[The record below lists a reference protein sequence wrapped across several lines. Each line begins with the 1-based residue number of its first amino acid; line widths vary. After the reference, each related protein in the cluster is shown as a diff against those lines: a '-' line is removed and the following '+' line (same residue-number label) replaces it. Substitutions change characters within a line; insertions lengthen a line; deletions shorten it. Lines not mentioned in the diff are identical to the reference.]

1 MIEVEVHQHLRT
13 LLREQPES
21 MWAHHLTMAR
31 LIARALRLGRSAL
44 IQTGT
49 TAGYDAPYRLSYLLP
64 ILLWPEPVILVTPA
78 HIQTH
83 LLTVEFPRLQQWLQ
97 VSKPVQI
104 ADPHSQLPFTDRNSS
119 IGILLV
125 SPEQWLRDRLE
136 KRGRFPKN
144 ILTLLDGVDDL
155 ETQVRAILN
164 VQLQPQHWDHLALTY
179 PKHTAPIR
187 DLRVRLTHQLFQRP
201 PNPTHSYLIDPID
214 RSELLTLLTELQT
227 IAPLPYPWTPL
238 IPIPESSTLWATV
251 DRAIGTFTLIHS
263 PLQIS
268 DPLRS
273 IWQQQ
278 PTVLIGS
285 ALDLDASADT
295 YRTTHGLNDLTCLK
309 FAPPRQEAG
318 IHLYQPE
325 GIPMPNTPQ
334 YQPALLK
341 ELRHILTQFTI
352 SSQTLPQQASTQQTP
367 IQQNLAELPSEGWTV
382 ILVGDTPLRGQVGAQ
397 LASEWG
403 SRVQVDRIPPHPNGI
418 LVAGWDYWQ
427 SIQPELSRSHF
438 PAPRAII
445 IATLPMPSLEHPL
458 VSARVQHY
466 KSIRQ
471 DWFRLYLLPTALM
484 DLSRAILPVRESRGL
499 VALLDSR
506 VLHRNYGQQV
516 LTALSPYARVH
527 HLDQDWMTDFEPLR
541 DRFRY
546 DRTA

>member
-97 VSKPVQI
+97 VSKSVQV
-104 ADPHSQLPFTDRNSS
+104 ADPQTQILEGRSPT
-119 IGILLV
+119 GILLV

-136 KRGRFPKN
+136 QRGQFPKN
-144 ILTLLDGVDDL
+144 ILTLVDGVDDL
-155 ETQVRAILN
+155 ETQVRNILN
-164 VQLQPQHWDHLALTY
+164 IQLQPQHWDHLNLAY
-179 PKHTAPIR
+179 PQHIDSIR
-187 DLRVRLTHQLFQRP
+187 DLRVCLTHQLFQHP
-201 PNPTHSYLIDPID
+201 PNPTHSYLIEPTD
-214 RSELLTLLTELQT
+214 RTELLNLLTELSE
-227 IAPLPYPWTPL
+227 IAPLPSPWTSL
-238 IPIPESSTLWATV
+238 IPIVKNGTLWATV
-251 DRAIGTFTLIHS
+251 DRSIGTFILTHS

-268 DPLRS
+268 DSLRT

-285 ALDLDASADT
+285 ALDLDASAET
-295 YRTTHGLNDLTCLK
+295 YRTTHGLDDLTCLK

-341 ELRHILTQFTI
+341 ELRHILTQLIT
-352 SSQTLPQQASTQQTP
+352 SSSPQNPTP
-367 IQQNLAELPSEGWTV
+367 QNLAGLPSEGWTV

-403 SRVQVDRIPPHPNGI
+403 SRVQVDRIPTQPNGI

-427 SIQPELSRSHF
+427 SIQPELSRSHL

-506 VLHRNYGQQV
+506 VLHRNYGQQI

-527 HLDQDWMTDFEPLR
+527 HLDQDWIIDFEPLR
-541 DRFRY
+541 DLSRY

>member
-21 MWAHHLTMAR
+21 TWAHHLTMAR

-97 VSKPVQI
+97 VSKPVQV
-104 ADPHSQLPFTDRNSS
+104 ADPQVQILEGRSFT
-119 IGILLV
+119 GILLV

-136 KRGRFPKN
+136 QRGQFPKH
-144 ILTLLDGVDDL
+144 ILTLIDGVDNL
-155 ETQVRAILN
+155 ETQVRNILSI
-164 VQLQPQHWDHLALTY
+164 QLQPQHWDHLNLAY
-179 PKHTAPIR
+179 PQHLDAIR
-187 DLRVRLTHQLFQRP
+187 DLRVRLTHQLFQHP
-201 PNPTHSYLIDPID
+201 PNPTHSYLIELID
-214 RSELLTLLTELQT
+214 RTELLNLLAELSQT
-227 IAPLPYPWTPL
+227 APLPSPWTSL
-238 IPIPESSTLWATV
+238 IPIAKNRTLWATV
-251 DRAIGTFTLIHS
+251 DRSIGTFTLTYS

-268 DPLRS
+268 DSLRS

-285 ALDLDASADT
+285 ALDLDASAET
-295 YRTTHGLNDLTCLK
+295 YRATHGLDDLTCLK

-341 ELRHILTQFTI
+341 ELRHILTQLVT
-352 SSQTLPQQASTQQTP
+352 SSPQPTLTQH
-367 IQQNLAELPSEGWTV
+367 NRAELPSEGWTV

-403 SRVQVDRIPPHPNGI
+403 SRVQVDRLPTQPNGI

-427 SIQPELSRSHF
+427 SIQPELGRSHL

-506 VLHRNYGQQV
+506 VLHRNYGQQI

-527 HLDQDWMTDFEPLR
+527 HLDQDWIIDFEPLR
-541 DRFRY
+541 DLSRY

>member
-31 LIARALRLGRSAL
+31 LVARALRLGRSAL

-104 ADPHSQLPFTDRNSS
+104 ADPHPQSPFTDRYLP
-119 IGILLV
+119 IGVLLV

-136 KRGRFPKN
+136 KRGQFPKN
-144 ILTLLDGVDDL
+144 ILTLIDGVDDL
-155 ETQVRAILN
+155 EAQVRTILN
-164 VQLQPQHWDHLALTY
+164 IQLQPQHWDHLSLTY
-179 PKHTAPIR
+179 LQYIVPIR
-187 DLRVRLTHQLFQRP
+187 DMRVRLTHQLFQHP

-214 RSELLTLLTELQT
+214 RTELLTLLTELQT
-227 IAPLPYPWTPL
+227 IAPLPAPWSTL
-238 IPIPESSTLWATV
+238 IPIAKTSTLWATV
-251 DRAIGTFTLIHS
+251 DRSIGTFTLTHS

-285 ALDLDASADT
+285 ALDLDASADS
-295 YRTTHGLNDLTCLK
+295 YRTTHGLDDLTCLK

-334 YQPALLK
+334 YQPALLN
-341 ELRHILTQFTI
+341 ELRHILTQLTT
-352 SSQTLPQQASTQQTP
+352 SPPQQTLTQQNLT
-367 IQQNLAELPSEGWTV
+367 QQNLAELPSEGWTA
-382 ILVGDTPLRGQVGAQ
+382 ILVGDTPLRSQVGAQ

-403 SRVQVDRIPPHPNGI
+403 SRVQVDRLPTHPNGI

-427 SIQPELSRSHF
+427 SIQPELSRSHLLS
-438 PAPRAII
+438 PRAII

-527 HLDQDWMTDFEPLR
+527 HLDQDWIIDFEPLR
-541 DRFRY
+541 DLSRY

>member
-97 VSKPVQI
+97 VSKPVQV
-104 ADPHSQLPFTDRNSS
+104 ADPQTKTLEDCSS

-136 KRGRFPKN
+136 ERGQFPKH
-144 ILTLLDGVDDL
+144 ILTLIDGVDDL
-155 ETQVRAILN
+155 ETQVRNILN
-164 VQLQPQHWDHLALTY
+164 IQLQPQHWDHLNLAY
-179 PKHTAPIR
+179 PQHLDSIR
-187 DLRVRLTHQLFQRP
+187 DLRVRLTHQLFQHP
-201 PNPTHSYLIDPID
+201 PNPTHSYLIEPID
-214 RSELLTLLTELQT
+214 RTELLNLLTELSQ
-227 IAPLPYPWTPL
+227 IAPLPSPWTSL
-238 IPIPESSTLWATV
+238 IPIAKNRTLWATV
-251 DRAIGTFTLIHS
+251 DRSIGTFTLTYS

-268 DPLRS
+268 DSLRS

-285 ALDLDASADT
+285 ALDLDASAET
-295 YRTTHGLNDLTCLK
+295 YRATHGLDDLTCLK

-334 YQPALLK
+334 YQPALLR
-341 ELRHILTQFTI
+341 ELRHILTQLVT
-352 SSQTLPQQASTQQTP
+352 SSPQPTLTQH
-367 IQQNLAELPSEGWTV
+367 NRAELPSEGWTV

-403 SRVQVDRIPPHPNGI
+403 SRVQVDRLPTQPNGI

-427 SIQPELSRSHF
+427 SIQPELGRSHL

-506 VLHRNYGQQV
+506 VLHRNYGQQI

-527 HLDQDWMTDFEPLR
+527 HLDQDWIIDFEPLR
-541 DRFRY
+541 DLSRY

>member
-64 ILLWPEPVILVTPA
+64 ILLWPEPVLLITPI

-97 VSKPVQI
+97 VSKPIQI
-104 ADPHSQLPFTDRNSS
+104 ADPYWIKSVSPRQLP
-119 IGILLV
+119 IGILLAT
-125 SPEQWLRDRLE
+125 PEHWLRDRLE
-136 KRGRFPKN
+136 HRGQFPEK
-144 ILTLLDGVDDL
+144 ILTLIDGVDNL
-155 ETQVRAILN
+155 ETQVRTILN
-164 VQLQPQHWDHLALTY
+164 VQLQPQHWDHLALNY
-179 PKHTAPIR
+179 PQHIGLIR
-187 DLRVRLTHQLFQRP
+187 DLRVRLTHQLFQHP
-201 PNPTHSYLIDPID
+201 PNPTNSYLIEPID
-214 RSELLTLLTELQT
+214 RTELLNLLTKLQT
-227 IAPLPYPWTPL
+227 ITPLPFPWTSL
-238 IPIPESSTLWATV
+238 IPAVKNSTLWATV
-251 DRAIGTFTLIHS
+251 DRTIGTFTLTHS

-295 YRTTHGLNDLTCLK
+295 YRATHGLDDLTCLK

-334 YQPALLK
+334 YQPALLN
-341 ELRHILTQFTI
+341 ELRHILTQLI
-352 SSQTLPQQASTQQTP
+352 PCPAQPPS
-367 IQQNLAELPSEGWTV
+367 IQQPLATPLTEWSLEGGWTV

-403 SRVQVDRIPPHPNGI
+403 SRVQVDRIPTHSNGI
-418 LVAGWDYWQ
+418 LIAGWDYWQ
-427 SIQPELSRSHF
+427 SIQPHLSQSSI

-458 VSARVQHY
+458 VSTRVQHY

-506 VLHRNYGQQV
+506 VLHRNYGKQV

-527 HLDQDWMTDFEPLR
+527 HLDQNWIIDFEPLQ
-541 DRFRY
+541 DRSRY

>member
-64 ILLWPEPVILVTPA
+64 ILLWPEPVILVTPP

-104 ADPHSQLPFTDRNSS
+104 ADPHWTQPASPNQSP

-136 KRGRFPKN
+136 QHGQFPKN
-144 ILTLLDGVDDL
+144 ILTLIDGADDL
-155 ETQVRAILN
+155 ENQVRTILN
-164 VQLQPQHWDHLALTY
+164 IRLQPQHWDHLALTY
-179 PKHTAPIR
+179 PQHIAPIR
-187 DLRVRLTHQLFQRP
+187 DLRVRLTHQLFQHP
-201 PNPTHSYLIDPID
+201 PNPTHSYLIEPID
-214 RSELLTLLTELQT
+214 RTELLTLLTKLQT
-227 IAPLPYPWTPL
+227 IAPLPAPWTL
-238 IPIPESSTLWATV
+238 IPIAKTSTLWATV
-251 DRAIGTFTLIHS
+251 DRSIGTFTLTHS

-295 YRTTHGLNDLTCLK
+295 YRTTHGLDDLTCLK

-334 YQPALLK
+334 YQPALLS
-341 ELRHILTQFTI
+341 ELRHILTQLI
-352 SSQTLPQQASTQQTP
+352 PSPPQQTLT
-367 IQQNLAELPSEGWTV
+367 QQNLAELPSEGWTV
-382 ILVGDTPLRGQVGAQ
+382 ILVGDTPLRSQVGAQ

-403 SRVQVDRIPPHPNGI
+403 SRVQVDRLPTHPNGI

-427 SIQPELSRSHF
+427 SIQPELSRWRSLPERESHL
-438 PAPRAII
+438 PSPRAII

-516 LTALSPYARVH
+516 LAALSPYARVH
-527 HLDQDWMTDFEPLR
+527 HLDQDWIIDFEPLR
-541 DRFRY
+541 DRSRY

>member
-64 ILLWPEPVILVTPA
+64 ILLWPEPVLLITPI

-104 ADPHSQLPFTDRNSS
+104 ADPHWTKS
-119 IGILLV
+119 ISPHQFPIGVLLAT
-125 SPEQWLRDRLE
+125 PEQWLRDRLE
-136 KRGRFPKN
+136 NRGQFPEK
-144 ILTLLDGVDDL
+144 ILTLIDGVDNL
-155 ETQVRAILN
+155 ETQVRTILN
-164 VQLQPQHWDHLALTY
+164 VQIQPQHWDHLALHY
-179 PKHTAPIR
+179 PQHVGLIR
-187 DLRVRLTHQLFQRP
+187 DLRVRFTHQLFQHP
-201 PNPTHSYLIDPID
+201 PNPINSYLIEPID
-214 RSELLTLLTELQT
+214 RTELLNLLAELQT
-227 IAPLPYPWTPL
+227 ITPLPFPWTSL
-238 IPIPESSTLWATV
+238 IPVVKNSTLWATV
-251 DRAIGTFTLIHS
+251 NRTIGTFTLTHS

-268 DPLRS
+268 DSLRS
-273 IWQQQ
+273 IWKQQ

-295 YRTTHGLNDLTCLK
+295 YRATHGLDDLTCLK

-341 ELRHILTQFTI
+341 ELRHILTQLI
-352 SSQTLPQQASTQQTP
+352 PCPAQSSSTQQLLSNFTLP
-367 IQQNLAELPSEGWTV
+367 ELSSEGGWTV
-382 ILVGDTPLRGQVGAQ
+382 ILVGDTPLRDQVGAQ

-403 SRVQVDRIPPHPNGI
+403 SRVQVDRIPTHPNGI

-466 KSIRQ
+466 KSLRQ

-484 DLSRAILPVRESRGL
+484 DLSRAILSVRESRGL

-527 HLDQDWMTDFEPLR
+527 HLDQDWMSDFEPLR

>member
-97 VSKPVQI
+97 VSKSVQI
-104 ADPHSQLPFTDRNSS
+104 HDPRSLDRLTP

-136 KRGRFPKN
+136 QRGQFPKN
-144 ILTLLDGVDDL
+144 ILTLIDGVDDL
-155 ETQVRAILN
+155 ETQVRTILN

-179 PKHTAPIR
+179 PQHIGPIR
-187 DLRVRLTHQLFQRP
+187 DLRVRLTHQLFQHP
-201 PNPTHSYLIDPID
+201 LNPTHSYLIDPID
-214 RSELLTLLTELQT
+214 RTELLNLLTELSA
-227 IAPLPYPWTPL
+227 IAPLPSPWTSL
-238 IPIPESSTLWATV
+238 IPIAKNSTLWATV
-251 DRAIGTFTLIHS
+251 DRSIGTFTLTYS

-295 YRTTHGLNDLTCLK
+295 YRATHGLDDLTCLK

-334 YQPALLK
+334 YQPALLN
-341 ELRHILTQFTI
+341 ELRHILTQLIT
-352 SSQTLPQQASTQQTP
+352 SQNPQTQNPHPPLPESP
-367 IQQNLAELPSEGWTV
+367 FEGWTV

-403 SRVQVDRIPPHPNGI
+403 SRVQVDRLPTHPNGI

-427 SIQPELSRSHF
+427 SIQPELSRWHSLPERESHL
-438 PAPRAII
+438 PSPRAII

-527 HLDQDWMTDFEPLR
+527 HLDQDWIIDFEPIR
-541 DRFRY
+541 DLSRY

>member
-97 VSKPVQI
+97 VSKPVQV
-104 ADPHSQLPFTDRNSS
+104 ADPQTQILEGCSP

-125 SPEQWLRDRLE
+125 SPEEWLRDRLE
-136 KRGRFPKN
+136 QRGQFPKN
-144 ILTLLDGVDDL
+144 ILTLIDGVDDL
-155 ETQVRAILN
+155 ETQVRNILN
-164 VQLQPQHWDHLALTY
+164 IQLQPQHWDHLNLAY
-179 PKHTAPIR
+179 PQHIDFIR
-187 DLRVRLTHQLFQRP
+187 DLRVRLTHQLFQHP
-201 PNPTHSYLIDPID
+201 PNPTHSYLIEPID
-214 RSELLTLLTELQT
+214 RTELLNLLIELSK
-227 IAPLPYPWTPL
+227 IAPLPSPWTSL
-238 IPIPESSTLWATV
+238 IPIVKNGTLWATV
-251 DRAIGTFTLIHS
+251 DRSIGTFTLIHS

-268 DPLRS
+268 DSLRS

-295 YRTTHGLNDLTCLK
+295 YRATHGLDDLTCLK

-334 YQPALLK
+334 YQPALLR
-341 ELRHILTQFTI
+341 ELRHILTQLIT
-352 SSQTLPQQASTQQTP
+352 SSPQPILPQPT
-367 IQQNLAELPSEGWTV
+367 LAELSSEGWTV

-403 SRVQVDRIPPHPNGI
+403 SRVQVDRLPTQPNGI

-427 SIQPELSRSHF
+427 SIQPELSRSDL

-471 DWFRLYLLPTALM
+471 DWFRLYLLPIALM

-506 VLHRNYGQQV
+506 VLHRNYGQQI

-527 HLDQDWMTDFEPLR
+527 HLDQDWITDFEPLQ
-541 DRFRY
+541 DLSRY